1 MTDGAI
7 AFLLGGGV
15 GVFAGIVLTILL
27 LASMDNGDGGFGSR
41 GG

>member
-15 GVFAGIVLTILL
+15 GVFAGMALTILL
-27 LASMDNGDGGFGSR
+27 LASVDR